1 MSQLLS
7 VVYAVSGRNLIFNS
21 IFTVQKM
28 DSDLQGQAFDTLF
41 TLASTAV
48 VAQDTRTSN
57 PAIEFLM
64 RAT

>member
-28 DSDLQGQAFDTLF
+28 DSDLQGQAFDMLF